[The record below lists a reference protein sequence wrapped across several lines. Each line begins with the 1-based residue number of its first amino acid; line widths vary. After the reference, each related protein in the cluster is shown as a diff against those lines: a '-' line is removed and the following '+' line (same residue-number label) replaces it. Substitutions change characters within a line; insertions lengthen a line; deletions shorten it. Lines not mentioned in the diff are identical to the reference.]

1 MAKPQDSLN
10 SALYFGRV
18 MHHRVRPFRHRFTYR
33 VFSLFADLDELERI
47 GERLPGFSYNR
58 WNILS
63 FWDCDLGPRDGS
75 PLRPWIARQ
84 LAAAGLPSDGPVRVL
99 CFPRVLGYV
108 FNPITLWFC
117 YDSEE
122 QLIAILYEV
131 SNTFGQHHAYLL
143 PVEPGEERVHHAFDK
158 HFYVSPFIEMTA
170 DYRIKVK
177 APDARYGLSILEGGQ
192 EGRLLYAGHSG
203 ERAELGWRSFLRAAF
218 GYPLLTLKIMGGI
231 HWEALRLWM
240 KGAKFHRRPAKP
252 TELVSLVRRG
262 SSASL
267 ASPRIDSPVPLR
279 EHA

>member
-1 MAKPQDSLN
+1 MDKPHDSLN

-33 VFSLFADLDELERI
+33 VFSLFADLDELDQI
-47 GERLPGFSYNR
+47 GQRLPGFSHNR

-63 FWDCDLGPRDGS
+63 LWDRDLGPRDGS
-75 PLRPWIARQ
+75 APRPWIAEQ

-117 YDSEE
+117 YDSDER
-122 QLIAILYEV
+122 LIAVLYEV

-143 PVEPGEERVHHAFDK
+143 PVEPGDERVHHAFDK
-158 HFYVSPFIEMTA
+158 HFYVSPFIEMSA

-177 APDARYGLSILEGGQ
+177 APDARYGLSILEGGE
-192 EGRLLYAGHSG
+192 EGRLLYAGHTG

-231 HWEALRLWM
+231 HWEALWLWM

-252 TELVSLVRRG
+252 AELVSLVRRD

-267 ASPRIDSPVPLR
+267 SNASMNTPAPLR

>member
-1 MAKPQDSLN
+1 MAKPQDNLN

-33 VFSLFADLDELERI
+33 VFSLFADLDELDQI
-47 GERLPGFSYNR
+47 GKRLPGFSHNR

-63 FWDCDLGPRDGS
+63 LWDRDLGPRDGS
-75 PLRPWIARQ
+75 APRPWIARQ
-84 LAAAGLPSDGPVRVL
+84 LAAAGLPSGGPVRVL

-122 QLIAILYEV
+122 RLIAVLYEV

-143 PVEPGEERVHHAFDK
+143 PVEPGEERVCHAFDK

-170 DYRIKVK
+170 DYRIKLK
-177 APDARYGLSILEGGQ
+177 APDAHYSLSILEGGE
-192 EGRLLYAGHSG
+192 EGRLLYAGHTG

-218 GYPLLTLKIMGGI
+218 GYPLLTFKIMGGI
-231 HWEALRLWM
+231 HWEALWLWM

-252 TELVSLVRRG
+252 AALVSLVRRD
-262 SSASL
+262 SSVSL
-267 ASPRIDSPVPLR
+267 SESSMDTRAPLR